1 MAYID
6 TNIFIYAIENHF
18 KFGKACKKILLDIEN
33 EKVKAHSSILVL
45 VEIINVLMKINK
57 ILKKEGKK
65 TVNIPDSIDAILSLP
80 IIWFDLDFFT
90 IKKAAEY
97 EDKISGA
104 GCVHLSIMEINGINQ
119 IISADE
125 ELDRV
130 KTLHRIDP
138 LRY

>member
-33 EKVKAHSSILVL
+33 EKLKAHSSVLVL
-45 VEIINVLMKINK
+45 VEIVNVLMKINR
-57 ILKKEGKK
+57 ILKKEGEK
-65 TVNIPDSIDAILSLP
+65 TVDIPGSIDAILSLP
-80 IIWFDLDFFT
+80 IVWFDLDFFT

-97 EDKISGA
+97 EDKISGVD
-104 GCVHLSIMEINGINQ
+104 CVHLSMMEINGITR

-125 ELDRV
+125 ELDRI
-130 KTLHRIDP
+130 KTVHRINP
-138 LRY
+138 LEY